1 MVLVIV
7 LALFYKDADFGLKKW
22 YFSQTKFVTM
32 DKHFEI
38 SLQNRKFLY
47 SILKNTPKDVLVSI
61 PSGFKN
67 NIWWNIGHTV
77 TVQQGLLYG
86 LSGLPYTMNMEVA
99 KKFKKGTVP
108 EEVPTD
114 EEIEAMKGLLFS
126 TAEQAQA
133 DYKAGKFKEYSAYET
148 SAKVT
153 LNTIEEA
160 IIFNGFH
167 EGIHLGTVQALL
179 KAVHHPKA
187 V

>member
-1 MVLVIV
+1 MV
-7 LALFYKDADFGLKKW
+7 LALSYKDADFGLKKW
-22 YFSQTKFVTM
+22 YFSRTKFLLM

-47 SILKNTPKDVLVSI
+47 SILKNTPKDVLCAI

-86 LSGLPYTMNMEVA
+86 LSDLPYTMNMELA
-99 KKFKKGTVP
+99 NKFKKGTVP
-108 EEVPTD
+108 EEVPED
-114 EEIEAMKGLLFS
+114 SEIEAMKKLLFN
-126 TAEQAQA
+126 TVEKAQA
-133 DYKAGKFKEYSAYET
+133 DYAAGKFKKYSPYET
-148 SAKVT
+148 SANVT

-167 EGIHLGTVQALL
+167 EGIHLGTVLALL
-179 KAVHHPKA
+179 KAVQHPKA